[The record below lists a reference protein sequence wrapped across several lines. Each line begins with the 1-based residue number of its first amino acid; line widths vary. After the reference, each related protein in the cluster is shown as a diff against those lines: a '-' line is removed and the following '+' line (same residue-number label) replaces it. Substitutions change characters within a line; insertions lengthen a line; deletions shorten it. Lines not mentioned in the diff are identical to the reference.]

1 MSIKE
6 KAEQVCS
13 AIVETTSATSDQVK
27 EIREQIFSLYTE
39 VETEF
44 LRVAGNHL
52 ERKIVEVFEGE
63 L

>member
-1 MSIKE
+1 MSIKD
-6 KAEQVCS
+6 KAEQVCY
-13 AIVETTSATSDQVK
+13 AIVEATDATPLQVK

-39 VETEF
+39 INTEF

-52 ERKIVEVFEGE
+52 ERKILEAFEGE